1 MHRHLNALYAA
12 ARSAK
17 SENGR
22 VAVSSERRSSHETPG
37 PSTSTL
43 FMMDMEVFVTC
54 FLRAKRQSEEMDAHL
69 MHFKCILIL
78 FLLPSSLQLS
88 VASSLLDY
96 SHVQCSFAFSCLLL
110 LAIGL
115 LSRWRSVLHGPIYPQ
130 CNLPALLSISNS
142 NSCHLYRG
150 ALLFQ

>member
-43 FMMDMEVFVTC
+43 FMMEVFVTC

-88 VASSLLDY
+88 VAGSLLDY

-115 LSRWRSVLHGPIYPQ
+115 LSRWCSVLHGPIYPQ